1 MLGHYN
7 AMFRTLIKNDMY
19 QLYICMIDTYV
30 LEKYNYL
37 MNNKNNNT
45 QYLKGLFEIAILMML
60 QKKKM
65 YGYEL
70 TKELKESKCFSISDG
85 SIYPILKR
93 LTANDYVD
101 VFSEEYEGRI
111 RKYYRITD
119 LGKAL
124 VENRLKELESI
135 LKYFEEIKGMD

>member
-1 MLGHYN
+1 M
-7 AMFRTLIKNDMY
+7 D
-19 QLYICMIDTYV
+19 
-30 LEKYNYL
+30 
-37 MNNKNNNT
+37 NKNKSNNT

-60 QKKKM
+60 QKKTM

-70 TKELKESKCFSISDG
+70 TKELKESKFFSISDG

-101 VFSEEYEGRI
+101 IFSEEYEGRI

-119 LGKAL
+119 LGKSL
-124 VENRLKELESI
+124 IEIRLKELESI
-135 LKYFEEIKGMD
+135 INFFEKIKGMN

>member
-1 MLGHYN
+1 
-7 AMFRTLIKNDMY
+7 MY
-19 QLYICMIDTYV
+19 QYSIYVIDTYTCV
-30 LEKYNYL
+30 KYNYL
-37 MNNKNNNT
+37 MDNKNNNT

-60 QKKKM
+60 QKKTM

-135 LKYFEEIKGMD
+135 LNYFEEIKGVE

>member
-1 MLGHYN
+1 
-7 AMFRTLIKNDMY
+7 
-19 QLYICMIDTYV
+19 
-30 LEKYNYL
+30 
-37 MNNKNNNT
+37 MNNKNKNNNT

-60 QKKKM
+60 QKKTM

-70 TKELKESKCFSISDG
+70 TKELKESKFFSISDG

-101 VFSEEYEGRI
+101 IFSEEYEGRI

-119 LGKAL
+119 LGKSL
-124 VENRLKELESI
+124 IEIRLKELELI
-135 LKYFEEIKGMD
+135 INFFEKIKGMN

>member
-1 MLGHYN
+1 MDN
-7 AMFRTLIKNDMY
+7 KNY
-19 QLYICMIDTYV
+19 
-30 LEKYNYL
+30 
-37 MNNKNNNT
+37 NNNT

-60 QKKKM
+60 QKKTM

-70 TKELKESKCFSISDG
+70 TKELKESNCFSISDG

-93 LTANDYVD
+93 LTVNDYVD

-119 LGKAL
+119 LGKSL
-124 VENRLKELESI
+124 IESRLNELEAI
-135 LKYFEEIKGMD
+135 FKYLEEIKEMN

>member
-1 MLGHYN
+1 
-7 AMFRTLIKNDMY
+7 MY
-19 QLYICMIDTYV
+19 QFIIYMIDTYTCI
-30 LEKYNYL
+30 KYNYL
-37 MNNKNNNT
+37 MDNKNNNT

-60 QKKKM
+60 QKKTM

-124 VENRLKELESI
+124 VENRLKELETI
-135 LKYFEEIKGMD
+135 LNYFEEITWVD

>member
-1 MLGHYN
+1 MDN
-7 AMFRTLIKNDMY
+7 K
-19 QLYICMIDTYV
+19 
-30 LEKYNYL
+30 
-37 MNNKNNNT
+37 NKNNNM

-60 QKKKM
+60 QKKTM

-119 LGKAL
+119 LGKSL
-124 VENRLKELESI
+124 IEIRMKELESI
-135 LKYFEEIKGMD
+135 INFFEKIKGMN

>member
-1 MLGHYN
+1 
-7 AMFRTLIKNDMY
+7 MY
-19 QLYICMIDTYV
+19 QFIIYMIDTYTCI
-30 LEKYNYL
+30 KYNYL
-37 MNNKNNNT
+37 MDNKNNNT

-60 QKKKM
+60 QKKTM

-124 VENRLKELESI
+124 VENRLKELETI
-135 LKYFEEIKGMD
+135 LNYFEEIKGVD